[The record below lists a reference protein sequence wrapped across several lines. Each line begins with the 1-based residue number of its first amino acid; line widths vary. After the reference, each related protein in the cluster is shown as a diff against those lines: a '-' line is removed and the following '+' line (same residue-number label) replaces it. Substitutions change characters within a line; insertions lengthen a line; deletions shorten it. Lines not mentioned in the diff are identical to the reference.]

1 MTRLGLVAVAGL
13 MLCGASQGMSAQRRD
28 PPPPAEVVE
37 TGADTYASHCASCH
51 GRGGKG
57 DGPTAP
63 SLRQKPADLTTI
75 AHRRGGQFPRAEMS
89 DFILGKG
96 KRIGAHGSRDMP
108 VWGPLFTESNPF
120 DSRVDVRVERLL
132 DYLESLQVK

>member
-1 MTRLGLVAVAGL
+1 MNRIWTSLVCGIAVAVMMPAL
-13 MLCGASQGMSAQRRD
+13 AAQRSDAR
-28 PPPPAEVVE
+28 PAEVTE
-37 TGADTYASHCASCH
+37 TGAETYTSHCASCH
-51 GRGGKG
+51 GASGKG

-75 AHRRGGQFPRAEMS
+75 ARRRGGEFPRAEIT
-89 DFILGKG
+89 DFVLGKG

-108 VWGPLFTESNPF
+108 VWGPLFRELNPA

-132 DYLESLQVK
+132 NYIESLQVK

>member
-1 MTRLGLVAVAGL
+1 MVVAGL
-13 MLCGASQGMSAQRRD
+13 MLCGASQEISAQRREA
-28 PPPPAEVVE
+28 PPPAEVVE
-37 TGADTYASHCASCH
+37 TGADTYTSHCASCH

-75 AHRRGGQFPRAEMS
+75 ARRRGGQFPRAEMS

-108 VWGPLFTESNPF
+108 VWGPLFRESNPF